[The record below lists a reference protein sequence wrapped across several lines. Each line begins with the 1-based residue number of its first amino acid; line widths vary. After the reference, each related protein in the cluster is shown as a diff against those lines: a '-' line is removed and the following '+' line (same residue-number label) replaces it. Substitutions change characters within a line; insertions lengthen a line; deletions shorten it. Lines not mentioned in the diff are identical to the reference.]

1 MAILFNKILKFVFGV
16 SLFRNLLIF
25 EENWINWSKMPP
37 HVASAVEETGVLNE
51 CDAETVDG
59 GLNKNIVELK
69 HANARKIQLVWR
81 NIILFIYVHFA
92 AVYGA
97 YLMFTSAR
105 LYTVI
110 FGNLFLFSCFY
121 MFIKILSIEMNS
133 FIRSVGK

>member
-1 MAILFNKILKFVFGV
+1 
-16 SLFRNLLIF
+16 
-25 EENWINWSKMPP
+25 MPP

-51 CDAETVDG
+51 CDAETIDG

-81 NIILFIYVHFA
+81 NIILFIYVHLA

-97 YLMFTSAR
+97 YLMLTFQAR

-110 FGNLFLFSCFY
+110 FGKLFCIFF
-121 MFIKILSIEMNS
+121 F
-133 FIRSVGK
+133 F